1 MAITVAIATVDV
13 WFSFRRA
20 SVYNDPI
27 AVWQDAALHQPENS
41 RVQNNL
47 GVVLVDAGQPT
58 DAVPHYRR
66 ALELSPEYVKA
77 QSNLGVALVHL
88 QDFAEAQPQF
98 ERRSKSIRIMRT
110 RTSIWPTCW
119 STPADWTRPCPIMKK
134 LCV

>member
-1 MAITVAIATVDV
+1 MSGSAL
-13 WFSFRRA
+13 RRA

-27 AVWQDAALHQPENS
+27 ALWQDAALHQPENS

-77 QSNLGVALVHL
+77 QSNLSVASCICRIS
-88 QDFAEAQPQF
+88 P
-98 ERRSKSIRIMRT
+98 RRSLNSRKRLEINPNYADAT
-110 RTSIWPTCW
+110 TSIWPTCW